1 MELTFE
7 KAIEELESVTKKLE
21 NGDAALEESL
31 KLFERGVFLT
41 GFCTKALD
49 EAALRISVLVSDK
62 EGNITAKE
70 FEPKEV

>member
-7 KAIEELESVTKKLE
+7 KAIEELETVTKKLE
-21 NGDAALEESL
+21 DGAAALDESL

-49 EAALRISVLVSDK
+49 EAALKISTLISDR
-62 EGNITAKE
+62 EGNVTAQDFAAE
-70 FEPKEV
+70 